1 MKKIKIVHIISGLK
15 AGGAEMMLLKVLE
28 RLDAGFVP
36 HVISLS
42 TLGDMGP
49 RIQALGVHVEVLGMQ
64 PGRIPRPVEL
74 LRLIRRLKALSP
86 DVVHTWMYHA
96 DLVGGLAAK
105 IAGVSAV
112 AWAIHHSNLSSTANK
127 RSTLAVVRACSLLSR
142 WVPKKILCCSEAT
155 RRTHVD
161 FSYQADKMVV
171 VPNGFDVSRFKSD
184 ESSRPQIYAEL
195 GLGKHILLVGLIGR
209 FDPQKNHTGFFEAAE
224 MLHQRLPNVH
234 FVLAGQDIDENND
247 ELLHAV
253 EKSGT
258 GAVTHLLGQRNDIP
272 ILMASLNVLVSSSI
286 GEAFPNVLGEAMAC
300 GVPCVVTDV
309 GDCAAIVGETGH
321 VVQSGDMV
329 GLADAMEKLLMLPS
343 VKRADLGARARRRV
357 EENFELG
364 QVVKR
369 YERFY
374 LDLLS

>member
-1 MKKIKIVHIISGLK
+1 
-15 AGGAEMMLLKVLE
+15 MMLLKVLE

-171 VPNGFDVSRFKSD
+171 VPNGFDVSRFKAD

-195 GLGKHILLVGLIGR
+195 GLEKHILLVGLIGR

-258 GAVTHLLGQRNDIP
+258 GAVTHFLGQRNDIP